1 MGLPRGYSEV
11 CSGVGGC
18 IRKKN
23 TPLQDYLALPHYLTT
38 GLWKSLSEDTR
49 GVALEKLC
57 KHCKLLG
64 LTNASEAS
72 QAMIL
77 LLVFD
82 LEGKMLGTQQWQ
94 VTLREKGNVQK
105 FLKQPAAQAPLPHL
119 LLLPQ
124 SREECPAELLTR
136 AFGNDVPVPC
146 QWPYEDLLRRAR
158 DWPTRSTHR
167 LAQSSA
173 ADAMPLVHSALPHAG
188 GSEMMQQMG
197 SFVAGFL
204 QGQKPSEEVMLPGF
218 KLSSKTDRPPAPP
231 VATVPVLALEDKKE
245 EAPVS
250 SAAEVYRESG
260 DAAPSGQGAV
270 AATLAAL
277 QADVQPEEK
286 SSKSAKK
293 SGMRKPASVSK
304 VLKKR
309 PAASLRRP
317 AAAAMPKADEGE
329 SRDARRERLIKER
342 VPKDMQRKYRG
353 GCSKCYYRKGCTLS
367 CWTYRGYN
375 MKE

>member
-158 DWPTRSTHR
+158 DWPMRSTHR

-197 SFVAGFL
+197 SFRCWFLAG
-204 QGQKPSEEVMLPGF
+204 
-218 KLSSKTDRPPAPP
+218 A
-231 VATVPVLALEDKKE
+231 
-245 EAPVS
+245 EAI
-250 SAAEVYRESG
+250 RGG
-260 DAAPSGQGAV
+260 DASW
-270 AATLAAL
+270 L
-277 QADVQPEEK
+277 QVI
-286 SSKSAKK
+286 
-293 SGMRKPASVSK
+293 V
-304 VLKKR
+304 
-309 PAASLRRP
+309 
-317 AAAAMPKADEGE
+317 
-329 SRDARRERLIKER
+329 
-342 VPKDMQRKYRG
+342 
-353 GCSKCYYRKGCTLS
+353 
-367 CWTYRGYN
+367 
-375 MKE
+375 